1 MQRQPTLLTLLFL
14 GSTFI
19 CVLAQDT
26 TAVRKIVPG
35 LSDPKL
41 VEFSPTISADGK
53 TIIFESSVDEE
64 KGWELFESKLE
75 NGVWSKP
82 VPLKSINDKC
92 QFIAGPSIS
101 YDGNELFYT
110 AFIDKVTQ
118 TEDIYYSVRTGDN
131 TWSEPKSIGAPINTD
146 DNYEGFPSISSD
158 GKSLYF
164 IRLNLE
170 KDTDKKSKEPCFV
183 IYVSKKAPDGTWG
196 EPTPLPSPINTG
208 CERDPKIMAD
218 NRTLIFSSIRAGS
231 LGKYDMYQTA
241 LQNDGSWSAP
251 VALDFINSPDNDQSP
266 CIDASGNVMFFYS
279 NKDIYSVGIPP
290 KYRQFINTVVTG
302 RVLDEKSLQAAS
314 ANIIVTNTKTND
326 SFTLQNN
333 EADGEFSVVLAAGN
347 AYKIVFDSP
356 DLLPDTMLINL
367 ENQKTFQL
375 QKKNILLRSIS
386 NSKIDIIDKDLKFK
400 MNVMLN
406 INQGETKIIA
416 DSVYTDKIPV
426 PFVFVAPL
434 NYQITASKKGY
445 NNVKEDWIFKSKRVS
460 TNRNVLLQLEHE
472 KVEFIASVLNSTTK
486 QKVKIKVYANN
497 KTVEETLIAEAG
509 EKIFLRKGDR
519 YQVVTASEEGYFF
532 SSKEIVAG
540 GESSVTLEVVPI
552 ELDGKIALNNITFE
566 TNSAALK
573 KSSQFELDLVVELM
587 KVNPKLQ
594 VEISAHTDDVGDDD
608 SNMKLSNK
616 RAQSALEYLTKK
628 GVAKERIVPI
638 GYGEAK
644 PLVGNDSEENRAQ
657 NRRIELRVLK
667 NS

>member
-1 MQRQPTLLTLLFL
+1 MKKSNLFALLFSAFVVAL
-14 GSTFI
+14 AT
-19 CVLAQDT
+19 AQDST
-26 TAVRKIVPG
+26 TMRKLVPG

-64 KGWELFESKLE
+64 KGWELFESQLE

-82 VPLKSINDKC
+82 VPIKAINEKC

-101 YDGNELFYT
+101 YDGNELYYT

-118 TEDIYYSVRTGDN
+118 TEDIFYSVRTGDN

-146 DNYEGFPSISSD
+146 ENYEGFPSISSD

-170 KDTDKKSKEPCFV
+170 RGEDKKSKEPCFI

-196 EPTPLPSPINTG
+196 EPTPLPAPINTG

-218 NRTLIFSSIRAGS
+218 NRTLIFSSIRQGG

-241 LQNDGSWSAP
+241 LQNDGSWSTP
-251 VALDFINSPDNDQSP
+251 ITLDFINSTDNDQSP

-279 NKDIYSVGIPP
+279 NKDIYAVGIPP
-290 KYRQFINTVVTG
+290 KYRQFVNTVVTG
-302 RVLDEKSLQAAS
+302 RVLEDKSLKAAS
-314 ANIIVTNTKTND
+314 ANIIVTNTKTKD

-333 EADGEFSVVLAAGN
+333 ESDGEYSIVLSAGN
-347 AYKIVFDSP
+347 SYQVIFDNP
-356 DLLPDTMLINL
+356 TLFPDTMLFNL
-367 ENQKTFQL
+367 VDQKTFQL
-375 QKKNILLRSIS
+375 ERKNVLLRTVS

-400 MNVMLN
+400 LNVWLSVT
-406 INQGETKIIA
+406 QGETRLVA
-416 DSVYTDKIPV
+416 DSVAVDKV
-426 PFVFVAPL
+426 PLPFTFSAPL
-434 NYQITASKKGY
+434 DYLVTATKNGY
-445 NNVKEDWIFKSKRVS
+445 NSAKEEWKFKTRRAAAD
-460 TNRNVLLQLEHE
+460 RNVLLQLEHE
-472 KVEFIASVLNSTTK
+472 KTEFVASVVNSVSK

-497 KTVEETLIAEAG
+497 KGVEETLIAEAG
-509 EKIFLRKGDR
+509 EKMLLRKGDR

-540 GESSVTLEVVPI
+540 EVNSITLEVVPI

-594 VEISAHTDDVGDDD
+594 VEISAHTDDVGEED
-608 SNMKLSNK
+608 SNLKLSNK
-616 RAQSALEYLTKK
+616 RATSALEYLVRK
-628 GVAKERIVPI
+628 GVPKERMVPR
-638 GYGEAK
+638 GYGESK
-644 PLVGNDSEENRAQ
+644 PLLENNSEENRAQ
-657 NRRIELRVLK
+657 NRRVELRVLK